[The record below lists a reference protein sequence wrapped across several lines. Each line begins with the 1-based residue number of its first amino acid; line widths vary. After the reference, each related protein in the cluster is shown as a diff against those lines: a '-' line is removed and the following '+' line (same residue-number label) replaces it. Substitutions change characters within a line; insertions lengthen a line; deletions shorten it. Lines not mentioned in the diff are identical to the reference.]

1 MHPQRVRRD
10 ALHQL
15 TDLPNIGPSMADS
28 LRLLDMHTPED
39 LCGRDPIALYLE
51 LCRRTASRQAPCVL
65 DTLIAVTRFM
75 AGDDPAPWW
84 HYTAERK
91 AWESQGLVDYP
102 TPTASGPA
110 VEC

>member
-51 LCRRTASRQAPCVL
+51 LCRRTASRQDPCVL

-75 AGDDPAPWW
+75 AGDDPAPLVAL
-84 HYTAERK
+84 HRRAQSVGKPR
-91 AWESQGLVDYP
+91 SGGLSHP
-102 TPTASGPA
+102 NR
-110 VEC
+110 